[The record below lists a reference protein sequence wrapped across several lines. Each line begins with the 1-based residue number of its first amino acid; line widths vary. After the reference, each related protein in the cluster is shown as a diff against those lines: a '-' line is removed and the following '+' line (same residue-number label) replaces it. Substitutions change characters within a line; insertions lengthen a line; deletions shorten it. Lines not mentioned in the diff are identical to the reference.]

1 MKGRKSV
8 VVTPQSL
15 QMIGQEAGIF
25 GVTSNN
31 PRQSVAN
38 LDSLLKPVTEREN
51 LQFLNK
57 VNENSESMLSDRNS
71 GIDIFKEKEKQ

>member
-1 MKGRKSV
+1 M
-8 VVTPQSL
+8 
-15 QMIGQEAGIF
+15 
-25 GVTSNN
+25 TSKN